1 MTVFRATAKNGKLD
15 FGSEANVA
23 RLKEHIKNNDGAH
36 YKLTKVETKRTLT
49 QNAFYWCYLQLIEKE
64 TGNDANDLHQYFK
77 RTKLPPKFI
86 TVMGKQIKIPK
97 STTELDKLEFGE
109 YLDKICAES
118 GVALP
123 NPEEA
128 GYISS

>member
-23 RLKEHIKNNDGAH
+23 RLKEHVRINEGAK
-36 YKLTKVETKRTLT
+36 YRLEKVETKRSLT
-49 QNAFYWCYLQLIEKE
+49 QNRFYWVYLQLIEKE
-64 TGNDANDLHQYFK
+64 TGNDANDLHEYFK

-86 TVMGKQIKIPK
+86 KVMGKEIKVPK

-109 YLDKICAES
+109 YLEKICAET
-118 GVALP
+118 GVP
-123 NPEEA
+123 IPDPKEA
-128 GYISS
+128 GFITN